1 MSAHY
6 YRLLYRYGLY
16 RKRCRDSRE
25 KRDLINVMNGNNKQ
39 WVYKAEAQDN
49 DILIKYI
56 RRLLEYIEKN
66 GIVMVYV
73 KE

>member
-1 MSAHY
+1 M
-6 YRLLYRYGLY
+6 
-16 RKRCRDSRE
+16 
-25 KRDLINVMNGNNKQ
+25 INVMNGNNKQ